1 MKQSKMNSV
10 IANIRK
16 AAVSAAAVFAAV
28 SALSAQSE
36 EFNTGKYLEIQS
48 MILRTLQSQYVDTV
62 AMDDLLH
69 KGIDAMLSTLDPYTV
84 FIPEENEEDLDIMTT
99 ASYGGVGA
107 LIRKTPQG
115 YIMIAEPYENSA
127 AVKGGLHPGDT
138 VIAIEGVSTK
148 DLTADECSGKMRGR
162 PGTELNLTVV
172 RGRGGDTAA
181 VTVTRERIHIP
192 DVVYYGFLNDSTGY
206 IQIGGFT
213 VDGSR
218 DVRKAF
224 EALKSDGRMKRLVID
239 LRGNGGGLMN
249 EAVNIVS
256 LFVPQGTL
264 VVSAK
269 GKHPAADFEYRTETA
284 PVDTL
289 MPLMVMVNSSSAS
302 SSEIVAGA
310 LQDMDRATIAGVR
323 TYGKG
328 LVQTI
333 RPVGYNTSLKVT
345 TSKYYTPSGRC
356 VQAIDYSHRNEDGS
370 VGSVPDS
377 LKKAFRTRNGRT
389 VYDGGGITPDIEV
402 EPRYYSRP
410 VISLIYSNVLSDYAI
425 KYYNAHDSIAPAGE
439 FSLTDEEYEDF
450 VKYAAQK
457 EFDART
463 EARIAMEEVLEAAG
477 REGLDSS
484 IGGLKE
490 EMDSLL
496 DRISLTKEE
505 FLETGKPVIKP
516 LLEDEIALKYYL
528 RRGGAESA
536 LRQDVQL
543 HKALE
548 LWDGTIP
555 VQTAGAEKDTPEAGE
570 QAAEQAGEQAE

>member
-107 LIRKTPQG
+107 LIRKTPQD

-496 DRISLTKEE
+496 DRMSLTKEE

-570 QAAEQAGEQAE
+570 QAGEQAE

>member
-496 DRISLTKEE
+496 DRMSLTKEE

-570 QAAEQAGEQAE
+570 QAGEQAE

>member
-496 DRISLTKEE
+496 DRMSLTKEE

>member
-1 MKQSKMNSV
+1 MKFVSTIFRRS
-10 IANIRK
+10 
-16 AAVSAAAVFAAV
+16 AVSAAAAMAAV
-28 SALSAQSE
+28 LSLSAQSE
-36 EFNTGKYLEIQS
+36 DFNTGKYMEIQS

-62 AMDDLLH
+62 QLDGLMH

-107 LIRKTPQG
+107 LIQKTPQG
-115 YIMIAEPYENSA
+115 YIIIAEPYENSA
-127 AVKGGLHPGDT
+127 AVKAGLHPGDT
-138 VIAIEGVSTK
+138 VVAIEGVSTK
-148 DLTADECSGKMRGR
+148 DLTADQCSGRMRGR
-162 PGTELNLTVV
+162 PGTELNMTVV
-172 RGRGGDTAA
+172 RGRGGDT
-181 VTVTRERIHIP
+181 VQVVLTRERIHIP

-206 IQIGGFT
+206 IQVGGFT

-218 DVRKAF
+218 DVRRAF
-224 EALKSDGRMKRLVID
+224 EDLKADGRMKRLVLD

-269 GKHPAADFEYRTETA
+269 GKHPAADFQYSTETA
-284 PVDTL
+284 PVDTII
-289 MPLMVMVNSSSAS
+289 PLMVMVNSASAS

-310 LQDMDRATIAGVR
+310 LQDMDRATVAGVR

-345 TSKYYTPSGRC
+345 TAKYYTPSGRC

-370 VGSVPDS
+370 VGYVPDS
-377 LKKAFRTRNGRT
+377 LKKAFRTRLGRT

-402 EPRYYSRP
+402 EPKYYSRP
-410 VISLIYSNVLSDYAI
+410 VISLIYSNVISDYAI
-425 KYYNAHDSIAPAGE
+425 KYYNTHDSIAPAGE
-439 FSLTDEEYEDF
+439 FLLTDEEYADF
-450 VKYAAQK
+450 VQFAARK

-463 EARIAMEEVLEAAG
+463 ESQIEMERVLEAAE
-477 REGLDSS
+477 REGLDSTLD
-484 IGGLKE
+484 GLKE
-490 EMDSLL
+490 EMDGLL
-496 DRISLTKEE
+496 ERISLTKED
-505 FLETGKPVIKP
+505 FLEANKSTVKS
-516 LLEDEIALKYYL
+516 LLEDEIALKFYL
-528 RRGGAESA
+528 RAGGAESA
-536 LRQDVQL
+536 LRQDSQL
-543 HKALE
+543 QEALE

-555 VQTAGAEKDTPEAGE
+555 AVEEQESGAQE
-570 QAAEQAGEQAE
+570 

>member
-356 VQAIDYSHRNEDGS
+356 VQAIDYSHRNEDGG

-450 VKYAAQK
+450 VKYAVQK

-496 DRISLTKEE
+496 DRMSLTKEE

>member
-450 VKYAAQK
+450 VKYAVQK

-496 DRISLTKEE
+496 DRMSLTKEE

>member
-1 MKQSKMNSV
+1 MKFVSTIFRRS
-10 IANIRK
+10 
-16 AAVSAAAVFAAV
+16 AVSAAAAMAAV
-28 SALSAQSE
+28 LSLSAQSE
-36 EFNTGKYLEIQS
+36 DFNTGKYMEIQS

-62 AMDDLLH
+62 QLDGLMH

-107 LIRKTPQG
+107 LIQKTPQG
-115 YIMIAEPYENSA
+115 YIIIAEPYENSA
-127 AVKGGLHPGDT
+127 AVKAGLHPGDT
-138 VIAIEGVSTK
+138 VVAIEGVSTK
-148 DLTADECSGKMRGR
+148 DLTADQCSGRMRGR
-162 PGTELNLTVV
+162 PGTELNMTVV
-172 RGRGGDTAA
+172 RGRGGDT
-181 VTVTRERIHIP
+181 VQVVLTRERIHIP

-218 DVRKAF
+218 DVRRAF
-224 EALKSDGRMKRLVID
+224 EDLKADGRMKRLVLD

-269 GKHPAADFEYRTETA
+269 GKHPAADFQYSTETA
-284 PVDTL
+284 PVDTII
-289 MPLMVMVNSSSAS
+289 PLMVMVNSASAS

-310 LQDMDRATIAGVR
+310 LQDMDRATVAGVR

-345 TSKYYTPSGRC
+345 TAKYYTPSGRC

-370 VGSVPDS
+370 VGYVPDS
-377 LKKAFRTRNGRT
+377 LKKAFRTRLGRT

-402 EPRYYSRP
+402 EPKYYSRP
-410 VISLIYSNVLSDYAI
+410 VIAMIYGNVLSDYAI
-425 KYYNAHDSIAPAGE
+425 RYFNTHDSIAPAGE
-439 FSLTDEEYEDF
+439 FLLTDEEYADF
-450 VKYAAQK
+450 VKFAAQK
-457 EFDART
+457 DFDART
-463 EARIAMEEVLEAAG
+463 EAQIEMEGVLEAAE
-477 REGLDSS
+477 REGLTGSVE
-484 IGGLKE
+484 GLEE
-490 EMDSLL
+490 EMDALL
-496 DRISLTKEE
+496 DRFSLSKEE
-505 FLETGKPVIKP
+505 FLEANKSTVKP
-516 LLEDEIALKYYL
+516 LLEDEIVLKFYM

-543 HKALE
+543 QKALE
-548 LWDGTIP
+548 LWDGTVP
-555 VQTAGAEKDTPEAGE
+555 SAPAASGEEKAEEE
-570 QAAEQAGEQAE
+570 

>member
-28 SALSAQSE
+28 STLSAQSE

-496 DRISLTKEE
+496 DRMSLTKEE